1 MSQQGEHNSGLDS
14 EYASGRRESPPNSL
28 HRHGPDAGRLSAA
41 ASLDIEAAGLLDKV
55 TSDACH
61 RICVA
66 ASMRD
71 QARPRWA
78 TPQDEAEDAAI
89 RDGAWA
95 AARWRTTLLANLA
108 VVMERT
114 DECVSLHHM
123 MH

>member
-1 MSQQGEHNSGLDS
+1 MSQQGEHNSELRSD
-14 EYASGRRESPPNSL
+14 YTSGRRESPPDSL
-28 HRHGPDAGRLSAA
+28 HHGGRLSAA

-55 TSDACH
+55 TFDACH
-61 RICVA
+61 RICVVP
-66 ASMRD
+66 SMRD

-78 TPQDEAEDAAI
+78 TPQDEAENAAI

-114 DECVSLHHM
+114 DECASLHHM
-123 MH
+123 MHW